1 MFRFGHNL
9 KVLRAIVG
17 GVLVDVV
24 NNLRLAKKAP
34 KFGLHDKPVLH
45 DIPLAVCIGMPWDQ
59 PGAVCPMPSIIDYT
73 LKVGVPLPSDFGALP
88 CRLTFH
94 RAKLLGSFAGMRN
107 VLSAL
112 AAFVL
117 RGLAPSPDA
126 VAGAR
131 AVFSGLLPAIFGV
144 KCLVACL
151 ASQGYSRSS
160 HGCHITD
167 SVGRYCQIAAERCSQ
182 EVLDLGA
189 AA

>member
-73 LKVGVPLPSDFGALP
+73 LKVGVPLSSDFGALP

-112 AAFVL
+112 AAFENEIDQ
-117 RGLAPSPDA
+117 LADTA
-126 VAGAR
+126 
-131 AVFSGLLPAIFGV
+131 L
-144 KCLVACL
+144 ACL
-151 ASQGYSRSS
+151 PGDIGPTMSAMILIAAYCGPRPGELMELKWTDVHGDELNISRSLDAT
-160 HGCHITD
+160 G
-167 SVGRYCQIAAERCSQ
+167 QIKPTKRSQ
-182 EVLDLGA
+182 S
-189 AA
+189 